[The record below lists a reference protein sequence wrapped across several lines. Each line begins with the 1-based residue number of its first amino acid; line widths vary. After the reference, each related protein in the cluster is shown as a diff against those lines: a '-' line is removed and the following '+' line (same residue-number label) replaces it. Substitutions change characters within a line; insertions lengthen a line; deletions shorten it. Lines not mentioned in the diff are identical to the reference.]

1 MGLPTFAIFR
11 MPPHFES
18 FKIGM
23 PITVVFN
30 WAANL
35 KR

>member
-1 MGLPTFAIFR
+1 

-23 PITVVFN
+23 PITVVLN